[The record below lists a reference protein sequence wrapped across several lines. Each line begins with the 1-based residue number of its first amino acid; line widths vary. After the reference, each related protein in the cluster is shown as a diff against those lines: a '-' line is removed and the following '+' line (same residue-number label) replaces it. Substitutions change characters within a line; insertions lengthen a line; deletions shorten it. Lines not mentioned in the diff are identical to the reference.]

1 MVAARL
7 IGPAGAGMA
16 VGNSRHHVLLT
27 MNTLNQNQEFVMDHP
42 MRGACAD
49 TCRLPDARALPARL
63 AAPCVTAFG
72 PVSGAGRRRF

>member
-1 MVAARL
+1 
-7 IGPAGAGMA
+7 
-16 VGNSRHHVLLT
+16 